1 MSNDIICRILHNIGK
16 LTARIHEASQKWLTK
31 ELEAVGLNMLVP
43 SHGDVLAY
51 LFGHEE
57 ATMHE
62 LADFAHRT
70 RPTMTVL
77 VDKMVEL
84 GLVERR
90 KSTNDSRSQIVSL
103 TPEGESLRPVFEEI
117 SERFVAMLY
126 AGVSELDAAKV
137 EKTLSKI
144 LSNTEKGNNQ

>member
-1 MSNDIICRILHNIGK
+1 MRNIGK

-31 ELEAVGLNMLVP
+31 ELETVGLKMLAP

-51 LFGHEE
+51 LFGHKE

-62 LADFAHRT
+62 LSDFAHRT

-84 GLVERR
+84 GLVARR
-90 KSTNDSRSQIVSL
+90 KSTTDTRSQIVSL
-103 TPEGESLRPVFEEI
+103 TAKGEALRPGFEDI
-117 SERFVAMLY
+117 SKRFVAMLY
-126 AGVSELDAAKV
+126 DGVSERDAAKV

-144 LSNTEKGNNQ
+144 LSNTEKGNKQ